1 MMRSIA
7 LLAALLLAPA
17 LTVAAPPVYKC
28 TAGGK
33 TTYSDRPCADGPS
46 TVLPPVGGGI
56 RPEGAETAPGQ
67 DARAL
72 LDMDKLEMQRDQDL
86 AREQA
91 QLQARKQVQL
101 QAQKQAE
108 KLAQARAREDA
119 RADRSYARNVKAA
132 EAKRKQCDRL
142 RLRVKWA
149 DEDLARARGK
159 AREHARIK
167 AQRAR
172 ETMAVECP
180 A

>member
-1 MMRSIA
+1 MMRSIP
-7 LLAALLLAPA
+7 LLAALLLPTLAPA
-17 LTVAAPPVYKC
+17 AQPVYKC

-33 TTYSDRPCADGPS
+33 TGYSDRPCAEGPS
-46 TVLPPVGGGI
+46 TVMPPLGGGI

-72 LDMDKLEMQRDQDL
+72 LEIDKLQMQREQAL

-91 QLQARKQVQL
+91 QQQARR

-108 KLAQARAREDA
+108 KQAEKQAQQQAREDA

-167 AQRAR
+167 AKRAQ

>member
-1 MMRSIA
+1 MMRSIP

-17 LTVAAPPVYKC
+17 LAAAAPPVYKC

-33 TTYSDRPCADGPS
+33 TAYSDRPCADGPS

-67 DARAL
+67 DARTL
-72 LDMDKLEMQRDQDL
+72 LEMDKLDMQREQDL
-86 AREQA
+86 AR
-91 QLQARKQVQL
+91 K
-101 QAQKQAE
+101 QAQKQAQQAQRE
-108 KLAQARAREDA
+108 AQKLAQERTREEA
-119 RADRSYARNVKAA
+119 RADRSFARNVKAA

-149 DEDLARARGK
+149 EEDLARARGK
-159 AREHARIK
+159 TKEHARIK
-167 AQRAR
+167 AKRAQ